1 MLAWLPFLQYGVLE
15 SWVSHTPPSLPPHA
29 LVPTSLLQF
38 LLPVEKLHL
47 ANGLR
52 VPGTLRGVQDLP
64 CFWPGSVSRSCFLL
78 PRLHASFQR
87 VVMKAGRCEG
97 SKRGRGH
104 GNASC
109 KCRLF

>member
-1 MLAWLPFLQYGVLE
+1 MEYLIVGCRT
-15 SWVSHTPPSLPPHA
+15 HPPSLPPLA
-29 LVPTSLLQF
+29 LAATSLLQF

-47 ANGLR
+47 ANVLR

-87 VVMKAGRCEG
+87 VVMKAGGVGVR
-97 SKRGRGH
+97 SRGVVTAMRP
-104 GNASC
+104 ASVDYF
-109 KCRLF
+109 K